1 MNLGFT
7 SGKVRKTA
15 PSKKWTEREIEQKIK
30 DFDKRIE
37 DSKEREGDVEVRD
50 CVLEKAEWIK
60 DEARDFV
67 LAERIFREAY
77 DQSGGASKK
86 MEILFEIIL
95 MNLEKYDLDALKKD
109 VTTCKQLVEDGAD
122 WDKRNKL
129 KIFEGVYCML
139 IRDFK
144 TASNLLLSSVATFTC
159 TELLAYNDF
168 IFYAV
173 VMGLLMSDRKTIK
186 KEIIHSPD
194 VLSVIRDIPHLKQFA
209 ESLYSCDYRKF
220 FQSFVHIIDRIST
233 DIYMKDHVQFYAKEM
248 RLVAYRQYLEAFK
261 SVTIEN
267 MSQAFGISNEF
278 LDVELSNF
286 IYIGKLNCKI
296 DKVSGVI
303 ESNRSN
309 SKVAL
314 FNETIKKG
322 DALLNRV

>member
-1 MNLGFT
+1 
-7 SGKVRKTA
+7 
-15 PSKKWTEREIEQKIK
+15 
-30 DFDKRIE
+30 
-37 DSKEREGDVEVRD
+37 VRD
-50 CVLEKAEWIK
+50 GTLEKAEWIK
-60 DEARDFV
+60 DEARDYV
-67 LAERIFREAY
+67 LAETVFREAY
-77 DQSGGASKK
+77 ALTGGASKK
-86 MEILFEIIL
+86 MEILFEIII

-109 VTTCKQLVEDGAD
+109 VATCKQLVDDGAD

-129 KIFEGVYCML
+129 KIFEGVYLML

-144 TASNLLLSSVATFTC
+144 TASDLLLSSVATFTC
-159 TELLAYNDF
+159 TELLEYKDF

-173 VMGLLMSDRKTIK
+173 VMGLLCADRKTIQK
-186 KEIIHSPD
+186 DIIHSPD
-194 VLSVIRDIPHLKQFA
+194 VLSIIRDIPHLKQFA
-209 ESLYSCDYRKF
+209 ESLYSCDYKKF
-220 FQSFVHIIDRIST
+220 FQSFVHILDRVKS
-233 DIYMKDHVQFYAKEM
+233 DIYMRDHVQFYAKEM

-278 LDVELSNF
+278 LDLELSNF

-314 FNETIKKG
+314 FNATIKKG
-322 DALLNRV
+322 DALLNRVQKLGRALDI